1 MAKFDEAAGIMYMN
15 VNECNRLSIIIIGDP
30 LLPYHGRYTA
40 TATVWIV
47 NDGIY
52 ETVTEDSQ
60 MFWPKISKSAVAKI
74 WDIFSR
80 SCT

>member
-1 MAKFDEAAGIMYMN
+1 MAKFDVAAGIMYIN

-30 LLPYHGRYTA
+30 LLPYSILPLLQCGLSMA
-40 TATVWIV
+40 VFM
-47 NDGIY
+47 
-52 ETVTEDSQ
+52 TVTKDSQ
-60 MFWPKISKSAVAKI
+60 MFWPKIGKSAVAKI